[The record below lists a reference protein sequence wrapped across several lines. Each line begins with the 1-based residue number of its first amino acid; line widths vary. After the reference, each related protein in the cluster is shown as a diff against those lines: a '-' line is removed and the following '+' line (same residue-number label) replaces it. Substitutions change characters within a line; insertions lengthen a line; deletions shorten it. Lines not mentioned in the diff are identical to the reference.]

1 MFNGKIFTYAYL
13 DNQLNLIKDQ
23 WIDEYNDIQINKM
36 LDQLTSIYPN
46 KSVKEIIDKLILDI
60 SDKLPLIA
68 ISLNK
73 VFAYNQQRLFKS
85 IMIMYETF
93 YYKQNERNKQNSL
106 GIINNGL
113 FSLIIKRMRSGLREN
128 YFFADYDPQTL
139 LSAKNLHILILY
151 TLKEY
156 RIQINTGICRHY
168 IYPELIVYLYRHNK
182 FVNQYKK
189 KISIINLIIQIIIID
204 IQDKIQ
210 NIKYSQYINKERQY
224 ILLFQFIKENWNNIK
239 IKYQTIIK
247 MNIDNWQQLLQ
258 LANYDYYNQLILI
271 INDIKA
277 F

>member
-1 MFNGKIFTYAYL
+1 MFNGKIFAHAYL

-23 WIDEYNDIQINKM
+23 RIDEYNDRQINKM
-36 LDQLTSIYPN
+36 LDQLVLIYPN

-85 IMIMYETF
+85 LLIMYKTF

-106 GIINNGL
+106 GIINSGL
-113 FSLIIKRMRSGLREN
+113 FSLIIKRMRSGLKEN

-139 LSAKNLHILILY
+139 LSTKNLHILILY

-156 RIQINTGICRHY
+156 QIQMRKNIYNIN
-168 IYPELIVYLYRHNK
+168 IYSELLIYLYQHNK
-182 FVNQYKK
+182 YINQYRK
-189 KISIINLIIQIIIID
+189 KISIINLIIQMIITD
-204 IQDKIQ
+204 IQNEILHTKRYKHV
-210 NIKYSQYINKERQY
+210 NEERQY
-224 ILLFQFIKENWNNIK
+224 ILLFRFIRENWEKIK

-247 MNIDNWQQLLQ
+247 MNIDNWQQFIRI
-258 LANYDYYNQLILI
+258 ANYNNYNKILPI
-271 INDIKA
+271 INEIKNY
-277 F
+277 

>member
-1 MFNGKIFTYAYL
+1 MFNGKIFAHAYL

-23 WIDEYNDIQINKM
+23 WIDEYNDRQINKM
-36 LDQLTSIYPN
+36 LDQLVLIYPN

-85 IMIMYETF
+85 LMIMYKTF

-113 FSLIIKRMRSGLREN
+113 FSLIIKRMRSGLKEN
-128 YFFADYDPQTL
+128 YFFDDYDPQTL
-139 LSAKNLHILILY
+139 LSAKNFHILALY
-151 TLKEY
+151 ILKEFK
-156 RIQINTGICRHY
+156 IQIRKD
-168 IYPELIVYLYRHNK
+168 IYSNHILPELIIYLYKRNK
-182 FVNQYKK
+182 YINQYNK
-189 KISIINLIIQIIIID
+189 KISVINIIIQIIITNIQNETKYFERYKSID
-204 IQDKIQ
+204 I
-210 NIKYSQYINKERQY
+210 ERHF
-224 ILLFQFIKENWNNIK
+224 ITLFQFIKENWNIIK

-247 MNIDNWQQLLQ
+247 VNIDNWQQLLQ
-258 LANYDYYNQLILI
+258 QVGYNNYNETQLIT
-271 INDIKA
+271 NDIKA